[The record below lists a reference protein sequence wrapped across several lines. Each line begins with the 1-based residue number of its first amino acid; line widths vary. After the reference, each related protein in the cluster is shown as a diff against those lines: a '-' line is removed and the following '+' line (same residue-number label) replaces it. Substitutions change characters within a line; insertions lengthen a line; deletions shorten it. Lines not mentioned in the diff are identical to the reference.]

1 MIRVVPII
9 DPDSPPTKP
18 KNNVLK
24 FLPSLVGAELEIG
37 SFSTT
42 FKRSLA
48 GLRVVC

>member
-1 MIRVVPII
+1 MAVPII
-9 DPDSPPTKP
+9 DPDNPPTKP

-24 FLPSLVGAELEIG
+24 FFPSVVGAGVDIG

-48 GLRVVC
+48 GLLLVC

>member
-1 MIRVVPII
+1 MRAVPII

-18 KNNVLK
+18 KNNVLR
-24 FLPSLVGAELEIG
+24 FLPTLVGAGIDLG
-37 SFSTT
+37 NFSTT